1 MSHCPRF
8 ALSHSCWST
17 MAAMAAFSSRTEE
30 VAVGVGEAPVEGSS
44 ISNLAFVVPPTVVKD
59 RDAED
64 PASLACWRS
73 SSSAASIFG
82 AQNLNLKMAGKQS

>member
-30 VAVGVGEAPVEGSS
+30 VAVGEGSS

-73 SSSAASIFG
+73 SSSAASIFD